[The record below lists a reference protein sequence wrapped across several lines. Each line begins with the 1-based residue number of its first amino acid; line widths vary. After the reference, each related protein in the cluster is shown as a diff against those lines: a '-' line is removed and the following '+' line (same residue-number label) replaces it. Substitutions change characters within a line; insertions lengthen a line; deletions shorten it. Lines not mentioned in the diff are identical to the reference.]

1 MNTPTSIASKGKS
14 VIVTLFDANHCPGAV
29 MFLFEIGNKKVLH
42 VGDFRFNRELMMQ
55 VPQLLSFSNGS
66 SRLDEIF
73 LDTTYCDV
81 KYTLPTQAEAIRA
94 AIEVAEKEMLT
105 SKKDKSS
112 KTLFLF
118 GSYTIGKERIYMS
131 VAERLQMKVFVDTRR
146 YQILSSLE
154 WPKERMQM
162 FTTNKSDTNLWVVPL
177 GSVNFKQMPDYLEE
191 ANKNKVFV
199 APYGRIVGFRP
210 TGEISSIIL
219 LVCTYIG
226 NQLSSICSIK
236 SNRLD
241 LQGAS
246 KRTNYACSFNLGQ
259 ESHNKQDQW

>member
-1 MNTPTSIASKGKS
+1 
-14 VIVTLFDANHCPGAV
+14 

-94 AIEVAEKEMLT
+94 AIEVAEKEMLA

-131 VAERLQMKVFVDTRR
+131 VAEHLQMKVFVDTRR

-219 LVCTYIG
+219 PVCTYIG

-236 SNRLD
+236 
-241 LQGAS
+241 
-246 KRTNYACSFNLGQ
+246 
-259 ESHNKQDQW
+259 